1 MEIAW
6 FTDTWLPNRDGVVT
20 SLLLFKK
27 ILEKKG
33 HNIYIFAPGNEN
45 EREEE
50 IFYYA
55 SKPFSKYPNYRITP
69 VRTIFSART
78 KKLIKEIS
86 PDVIHSHSPGIIG
99 LNAVIPS
106 YKFRIPLIFT
116 YHTFLNDSLYLIFKG
131 RRIQHIGEKLLYIW
145 LRWYFRRCSCII
157 TPSNYV
163 ANEIKKF
170 FDGDIKV
177 LPNGIEIDFFEKG
190 NGEKIRRKYEG
201 KKIILHVG
209 RIVREKNID
218 LLIKSA
224 PLVLKK
230 YDTIFIIVGE
240 GPARRELEEKVK
252 GCGLK
257 DYFIFTGFVS
267 DEELADYY
275 KSADVFVFP
284 STYET
289 QGIVAFEA
297 MSAGLPVVG
306 AKAKAIPEFIK
317 DGVNGYLSS
326 PYDEKEFAEKIFMAL
341 ENKGVGNRGK
351 EFVKKYSIEKMA
363 DSLIKIYEEYAR

>member
-6 FTDTWLPNRDGVVT
+6 FTDTWLPNKDGVVT

-27 ILEKKG
+27 ILERKG
-33 HNIYIFAPGNEN
+33 HEVYIFAPGNRN
-45 EREEE
+45 EDDGK
-50 IFYYA
+50 IFYYN
-55 SKPFSKYPNYRITP
+55 SKPFSKYPNYRITSM
-69 VRTIFSART
+69 RTIFSQRT
-78 KKLIKEIS
+78 TKIIKEIS
-86 PDVIHSHSPGIIG
+86 PDIIHSHSPGIIG
-99 LNAVIPS
+99 LNAVISS
-106 YKFRIPLIFT
+106 YKFGIPLIFT
-116 YHTFLNDSLYLIFKG
+116 YHTFLNDSIYLIFKG
-131 RRIQHIGEKLLYIW
+131 SSIQSIAEKLLNIW
-145 LRWYFRRCSCII
+145 LKWYFRRCSCII

-163 ANEIKKF
+163 ANEIKKI
-170 FDGDIKV
+170 FDGDIRI
-177 LPNGIEIDFFEKG
+177 LPNGIEIDLFEKG
-190 NGEKIRRKYEG
+190 NGEKIRGRYKG

-230 YDTIFIIVGE
+230 YDAIFIIVGE
-240 GPARRELEEKVK
+240 GPARKELEKKVEEN
-252 GCGLK
+252 GLK

-306 AKAKAIPEFIK
+306 AKARAIPEFIRE
-317 DGVNGYLSS
+317 GENGYLSS
-326 PYDEKEFAEKIFMAL
+326 PYDEKEFAEKIFMAM
-341 ENKGVGNRGK
+341 EDKEIGKRGR
-351 EFVKKYSIEKMA
+351 EFVKNYSIEKMA
-363 DSLIKIYEEYAR
+363 DGLIEIYEEYAR

>member
-6 FTDTWLPNRDGVVT
+6 FTDTWLPNKDGVVT

-45 EREEE
+45 ERDRE

-69 VRTIFSART
+69 LRTIFSART
-78 KKLIKEIS
+78 RKLIKEIS

-106 YKFRIPLIFT
+106 YKFKIPLIFT
-116 YHTFLNDSLYLIFKG
+116 YHTFLNDSIYLIFKG
-131 RRIQHIGEKLLYIW
+131 KRIQHVAETLLYVW

-177 LPNGIEIDFFEKG
+177 IPNGIEIAFFEKG

-230 YDTIFIIVGE
+230 YDAVFIIVGE
-240 GPARRELEEKVK
+240 GPARREIEEKVK
-252 GCGLK
+252 ESGLK

-297 MSAGLPVVG
+297 MSAELPVVG

-326 PYDEKEFAEKIFMAL
+326 PYDEREFAEKIFMAL
-341 ENKGVGNRGK
+341 ENKEIGKRGK

-363 DSLIKIYEEYAR
+363 DNLIKIYEEYAR

>member
-27 ILEKKG
+27 TLEKKG
-33 HNIYIFAPGNEN
+33 HNIYIFAPGDRDKNEGK
-45 EREEE
+45 

-55 SKPFSKYPNYRITP
+55 SKPFSKYPNYRITS
-69 VRTIFSART
+69 VRTIVSART
-78 KKLIKEIS
+78 RKIIKKIS
-86 PDVIHSHSPGIIG
+86 PDIIHSHSPGIIG
-99 LNAVIPS
+99 LNAVISS
-106 YKFRIPLIFT
+106 YKFGIPLIFT
-116 YHTFLNDSLYLIFKG
+116 YHTFLNDSIYLIFKG
-131 RRIQHIGEKLLYIW
+131 DGIQKIAEKLLNIW
-145 LRWYFRRCSCII
+145 LRWYFRRCSCVI

-170 FDGDIKV
+170 FDGDIKI
-177 LPNGIEIDFFEKG
+177 LPNGIEIDLFDKG
-190 NGEKIRRKYEG
+190 KGEKIRKKYEG

-209 RIVREKNID
+209 RIVKEKNID
-218 LLIKSA
+218 LLIESA

-230 YDTIFIIVGE
+230 YDAVFIIVGE
-240 GPARRELEEKVK
+240 GPARKELEEKVRK
-252 GCGLK
+252 NGLE

-306 AKAKAIPEFIK
+306 ARAKAIPEFIK
-317 DGVNGYLSS
+317 EGENGYLSS
-326 PYDEKEFAEKIFMAL
+326 PYDENEFAEKIIMAI
-341 ENKGVGNRGK
+341 ENKEIGKRGR
-351 EFVKKYSIEKMA
+351 EFVKNYSIERMA
-363 DSLIKIYEEYAR
+363 DGLIEIYEEYVR